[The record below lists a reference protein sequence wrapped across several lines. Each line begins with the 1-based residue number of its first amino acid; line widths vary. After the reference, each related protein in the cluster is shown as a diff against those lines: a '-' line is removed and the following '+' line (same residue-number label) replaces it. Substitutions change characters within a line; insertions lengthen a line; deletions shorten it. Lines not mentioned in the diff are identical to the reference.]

1 MELDFK
7 KISKAWYDS
16 YFGSESIKN
25 LSMSRA
31 EICRVC
37 PNRVVGYRK
46 LAPFPKCNLC
56 GCPIGKK
63 VFSNAFNDCPADKWE
78 EVDSKS
84 EFFKNRPSKSLI

>member
-16 YFGSESIKN
+16 YFGSESLKS
-25 LSMSRA
+25 LSKERA
-31 EICRVC
+31 KICEIC
-37 PNRVVGYRK
+37 PNRGIGLRK

-63 VFSNAFNDCPADKWE
+63 VFSSTFNDCPDNRWE
-78 EVDSKS
+78 QVDSIS
-84 EFFKNRPSKSLI
+84 EYFLKRPSKGLI